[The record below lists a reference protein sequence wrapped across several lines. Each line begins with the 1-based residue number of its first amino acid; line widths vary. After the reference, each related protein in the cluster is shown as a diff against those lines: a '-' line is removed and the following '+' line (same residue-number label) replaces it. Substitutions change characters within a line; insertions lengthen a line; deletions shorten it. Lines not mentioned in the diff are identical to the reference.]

1 MFCTKCGN
9 AVPDGAKFC
18 SICGVAAA
26 DVSLPDQRQA
36 AAATLSPPAPL
47 SPVAAP
53 PPHTQPSPPHDSRGA
68 STFASGIVSQGL
80 IARVKGILLAPTV
93 EWPLIA
99 SEASSARAI
108 YLHYVAPL
116 AAIGAIAGL
125 IGQSVIGIGVPLLGT
140 YRTPIVSAFVLA
152 LLMYAFTFV
161 VVFVVAL
168 LVDALAPT
176 FGGQKDPLRSLKVTA
191 YSYTPAWIAGALQ
204 LIPALG
210 ILGILAG
217 LYGIYLLYLGLP
229 VLMRCPKDKAI
240 GYSIVV
246 LLCAI
251 VLSVVIGSISALAFG
266 GFGYRA
272 FGGGG
277 SLADSRG
284 DDAVAADAAAGMLS
298 GIFGGKTAADKQ
310 RVSDAMKTLA
320 KAGQQAEQAEKAAK
334 VAGATDSPRVVTTP
348 TDAVGS
354 LGALGQIL
362 TGGSDVK
369 PVDFRKL
376 KEMLPEAV
384 AGMKRNDSSG
394 ESNEAMGIKGSSAI
408 AHYSSE
414 SGGRL
419 TVEITDMGSLSGLA
433 GMAARFDPNTQKE
446 TDIGYERTTKVNGQ
460 LMHERYDRQAKSGE
474 ASLLAADRFSITV
487 NGSGVESDVILGALK
502 SIDTTRLGALAAAAK

>member
-1 MFCTKCGN
+1 M
-9 AVPDGAKFC
+9 
-18 SICGVAAA
+18 
-26 DVSLPDQRQA
+26 
-36 AAATLSPPAPL
+36 
-47 SPVAAP
+47 
-53 PPHTQPSPPHDSRGA
+53 
-68 STFASGIVSQGL
+68 
-80 IARVKGILLAPTV
+80 KGILLSPTA

-99 SEASSARAI
+99 AEASSSRAI

-116 AAIGAIAGL
+116 AAIGALAGF
-125 IGQSVIGIGVPLLGT
+125 IGQSVIGFGVPLLGT
-140 YRTPIVSAFVLA
+140 YRTPIVAGLVFA

-161 VVFVVAL
+161 VVFAVAV

-176 FGGQKDPLRSLKVTA
+176 FGGQKDPLRSLQVTA
-191 YSYTPAWIAGALQ
+191 YSFTPAWIAGALQ

-210 ILGILAG
+210 IVGILAG

-229 VLMRCPKDKAI
+229 VLMRCSKDKAI

-246 LLCAI
+246 VLCAI

-266 GFGYRA
+266 GFGVRA

-277 SLADSRG
+277 SLAQDRV
-284 DDAVAADAAAGMLS
+284 DDRVATDAAAGILS

-310 RVSDAMKTLA
+310 RVSEAVQTLA
-320 KAGQQAEQAEKAAK
+320 KAGQQAEQAEKAEQAAK
-334 VAGATDSPRVVTTP
+334 VTGTTNSPQAATSPVDT
-348 TDAVGS
+348 AGS

-376 KEMLPEAV
+376 KEMLPETV
-384 AGMKRNDSSG
+384 AGMKRDDTSG
-394 ESNEAMGIKGSSAI
+394 ESSEAMGIKGSSAT

-414 SGGRL
+414 SGGRV
-419 TVEITDMGSLSGLA
+419 TVEITDTGSLSGLA

-446 TDIGYERTTKVNGQ
+446 TDTGYERTTKVNGQ
-460 LMHERYDRQAKSGE
+460 LLHERYERQARSGE

-487 NGSGVESDVILGALK
+487 NGSDVGADVILDALK
-502 SIDTTRLGALAAAAK
+502 SIDTTRLSALASAAK

>member
-1 MFCTKCGN
+1 M
-9 AVPDGAKFC
+9 
-18 SICGVAAA
+18 
-26 DVSLPDQRQA
+26 
-36 AAATLSPPAPL
+36 
-47 SPVAAP
+47 
-53 PPHTQPSPPHDSRGA
+53 
-68 STFASGIVSQGL
+68 
-80 IARVKGILLAPTV
+80 KGILLAPSA

-116 AAIGAIAGL
+116 AAIGAVAGL
-125 IGQSVIGIGVPLLGT
+125 IGQSVIGIGVPLLGS

-161 VVFVVAL
+161 IVFVVAL

-176 FGGQKDPLRSLKVTA
+176 FGGQKDTLRSLKVTA

-229 VLMRCPKDKAI
+229 VLMRCPKDKAV

-277 SLADSRG
+277 SLAQDRV
-284 DDAVAADAAAGMLS
+284 DDRVAADAGMLS

-310 RVSDAMKTLA
+310 RVSDAMQTLA

-334 VAGATDSPRVVTTP
+334 VAGAADSPRVATTP
-348 TDAVGS
+348 VDTAGS

-376 KEMLPEAV
+376 KEMLPESLP
-384 AGMKRNDSSG
+384 GMKRNDSSG
-394 ESNEAMGIKGSSAI
+394 ESNEALGIKGSSAI

-414 SGGRL
+414 SGGRV

-446 TDIGYERTTKVNGQ
+446 TDTGYERTTKVNGQ
-460 LMHERYDRQAKSGE
+460 LLHERYDRQAKNGE
-474 ASLLAADRFSITV
+474 ASVLAGDRFSITV
-487 NGSGVESDVILGALK
+487 NGSGVEADVIVGALK
-502 SIDTTRLGALAAAAK
+502 SIDTARLGALASAAK